1 MLHGTSIVLSCL
13 ITVLSAVKGVSPI
26 DENTRNRLQTVVD
39 GPDTRGE
46 GFAALVGHVQTWE
59 GTATSAVP
67 PEMQSII
74 ERPAKYRGGLFHIS
88 GKIELIEQLQS
99 PWQGVCELFVRDQS
113 GTVFGVYVVG
123 GSHFSLK
130 QTIQAPALFYKNISI
145 EGRDQQLRSY
155 PTFITEHGVLLTAN
169 DGGLPEGALLA
180 LPLLGVIAF
189 LAYLFFRMTKSK
201 KNIRHRVTI
210 KTQEVLDAAQEV
222 SGDLPEDS
230 SEALAVMYEQSKE
243 DV

>member
-1 MLHGTSIVLSCL
+1 MLHGTSILLSCL
-13 ITVLSAVKGVSPI
+13 VTVLSAVEGVSPI
-26 DENTRNRLQTVVD
+26 DENTRNRLQTIVD

-59 GTATSAVP
+59 GTTTNGVP
-67 PEMQSII
+67 PEMQSITQS
-74 ERPAKYRGGLFHIS
+74 PAQYRGELFYIS

-99 PWQGVCELFVRDQS
+99 PWQGVSELFVRGQS

-123 GSHFSLK
+123 GSHLLLK

-145 EGRDQQLRSY
+145 EGRDQQLRLY
-155 PTFITEHGVLLTAN
+155 PTFITEEGVLLTT
-169 DGGLPEGALLA
+169 DSGGMPEGALLA
-180 LPLLGVIAF
+180 LPLLGIIAF

-201 KNIRHRVTI
+201 KNMRRRVTI
-210 KTQEVLDAAQEV
+210 RSQEVLDAAQEV